1 MNAAMHKPG
10 PLAVLLAALPLFVA
24 LAGDAHAVR
33 IKDIGYFEGVRP
45 NQLIGYGLVV
55 GLDGTGDSE
64 RSTFTPQTLETLLS
78 RVGIR
83 VDAAQLTLRNVAAV
97 MVTASL
103 PAFAKPGSTI
113 DVTVSSIGDARSLV
127 GGTLLMAPLSGADG
141 QVYAVSQGQLK
152 VGSDAVPSFSARQ
165 SSSRRKLNV
174 GRVPDG
180 GMVERAVPVTL
191 GADGVLRY
199 LLSRPDFQT
208 AMSVSDAVNGLT
220 STLSAAAPAVPGAP
234 ASVTGPGAGGGAA
247 VAERAA
253 RVVDSSTVEI
263 TVPEVY
269 EEDISAFIAR
279 LEVLDVRPDAVA
291 RVVVNGR
298 TGAVVLG
305 GNVRLSRAAIAYEGL
320 TLELAGQPLPPVEP
334 ADAAAA
340 GAPAPAPGAPA
351 SVTTVAPPSTR
362 EIVPSGLQI
371 VDESTTLA
379 ELVSGLN
386 ALGVTAQELI
396 DILEALSA
404 AGALHAELEVL

>member
-1 MNAAMHKPG
+1 MAIV
-10 PLAVLLAALPLFVA
+10 PLLIS

-64 RSTFTPQTLETLLS
+64 RAAFTPQTLETLLS

-103 PAFAKPGSTI
+103 PAFAKPGTTI

-127 GGTLLMAPLSGADG
+127 GGTLLMAPLNGADG

-152 VGSDAVPSFSARQ
+152 VGSDAIPSFSARQ

-180 GMVERAVPVTL
+180 GLVERAVPVTL
-191 GADGVLRY
+191 GADGVLRF

-220 STLSAAAPAVPGAP
+220 STLSAPSLAAPGAP
-234 ASVTGPGAGGGAA
+234 ASVTGPDAA
-247 VAERAA
+247 AAERAA
-253 RVVDSSTVEI
+253 RVVDSSTIEI
-263 TVPEVY
+263 TVPDVY
-269 EEDISAFIAR
+269 EEDISSFIAR

-305 GNVRLSRAAIAYEGL
+305 GNVRLSQAAIAYEGL
-320 TLELAGQPLPPVEP
+320 TLELAGQPLASDAPP
-334 ADAAAA
+334 DAAA
-340 GAPAPAPGAPA
+340 GAAGAPPPAPGAPA
-351 SVTTVAPPSTR
+351 AGTTVAPAPSTTR

-404 AGALHAELEVL
+404 AGALHAQLEVL

>member
-10 PLAVLLAALPLFVA
+10 PLAVLLAALPLLVA

-113 DVTVSSIGDARSLV
+113 DVTVSSIGDARSLL

-180 GMVERAVPVTL
+180 GLVERAVPVTL

-220 STLSAAAPAVPGAP
+220 STLSTAAPAVPGAP

-340 GAPAPAPGAPA
+340 GAPAPGAPA
-351 SVTTVAPPSTR
+351 AVTTVAPPSTR

-379 ELVSGLN
+379 ELVGGLN